1 MAQEEP
7 FLCETR
13 IKSEQHFTQNLILS
27 LEMFSEHCF
36 CEKHKF
42 QSNPKN
48 FMQKIK
54 NLFPLEI
61 NKLYIKAAHFGLE
74 M

>member
-1 MAQEEP
+1 
-7 FLCETR
+7 
-13 IKSEQHFTQNLILS
+13 
-27 LEMFSEHCF
+27 MFSEHCF

-54 NLFPLEI
+54 NIFPLEI

-74 M
+74 MWDLLKTLSTSGP